1 MKIENEL
8 VSVIIPIY
16 NVEKYL
22 AACIES
28 VQKQTYHNLEM
39 ILIDDGS
46 TDGSGKIC
54 DEYAKTDNRITVIH
68 QVNHGI
74 SQVRNRGVK
83 ETKKILREKRPIIK
97 SFCLLLI
104 NLLYSMQR
112 AQASISILKG

>member
-46 TDGSGKIC
+46 TDGRTGMLC
-54 DEYAKTDNRITVIH
+54 DQLTSEFEVVRTIH
-68 QVNHGI
+68 QKMEGYPQREILESN
-74 SQVRNRGVK
+74 
-83 ETKKILREKRPIIK
+83 ILREIIC
-97 SFCLLLI
+97 CL
-104 NLLYSMQR
+104 
-112 AQASISILKG
+112 

>member
-46 TDGSGKIC
+46 TDGSGKIRVH
-54 DEYAKTDNRITVIH
+54 TSIIQTR
-68 QVNHGI
+68 GI
-74 SQVRNRGVK
+74 VFIV
-83 ETKKILREKRPIIK
+83 LII
-97 SFCLLLI
+97 
-104 NLLYSMQR
+104 
-112 AQASISILKG
+112 

>member
-46 TDGSGKIC
+46 TDDSFQIC
-54 DEYAKTDNRITVIH
+54 KNYQQLDQRIRVISKENGG
-68 QVNHGI
+68 V
-74 SQVRNRGVK
+74 SSARNLG
-83 ETKKILREKRPIIK
+83 L
-97 SFCLLLI
+97 
-104 NLLYSMQR
+104 Q
-112 AQASISILKG
+112 